1 MKKNIKLFLTDCDGC
16 LTDGGMYYDEL
27 GNEWKKFNAK
37 DGMGFK
43 ILRQNNILTGI
54 ITGEN
59 THIVERRAE
68 KLKLDELYQG
78 VTNKSEILD
87 KLVEKYN
94 LSYEEVAYVGDDI
107 NDIAVI
113 EKVRT
118 IFHTK

>member
-1 MKKNIKLFLTDCDGC
+1 MKKKIKLFITDCDGC

-78 VTNKSEILD
+78 VTNKREILD
-87 KLVEKYN
+87 KMVEKYN

-107 NDIAVI
+107 NDIAVL

>member
-1 MKKNIKLFLTDCDGC
+1 MKKNIKLFITDCDGC

-87 KLVEKYN
+87 KMVEKYN

-107 NDIAVI
+107 NDIAVL

>member
-1 MKKNIKLFLTDCDGC
+1 MKKKIKLFITDCDGC

-107 NDIAVI
+107 NDIAVL

>member
-107 NDIAVI
+107 NDIAVL

>member
-1 MKKNIKLFLTDCDGC
+1 MKKKIKLFITDCDGC

-87 KLVEKYN
+87 KMVEKYN

-107 NDIAVI
+107 NDIAVL